1 MTSFNI
7 YEAYAAVYNQDL
19 REEILTV
26 EEDFSFIDDLSD
38 NELVQVMEEILSEG
52 EVTLDECF
60 DAFDAQILSEES
72 EMERMNRLM
81 NKRTREKKAATATEK
96 REKSAERERV
106 GRKHAIKRLQVATTR
121 AGSNLA
127 DKAKT
132 TASQVSKKAKEGV
145 KKVGGKLTSAKEKIK
160 GFLGKVGRAVKA
172 GASAAKKEFSGEAG
186 REASARTTGRQM
198 RRAARQ
204 QASAERGRDTSA
216 FEKPKAEVGT
226 PENPRVG
233 QPAPE
238 RKALPPSQ
246 ESGRRIKAAAKAA
259 IAAKGSSSKG
269 VRVAG
274 SGGVSPLATTKK
286 MSTTYAKAASGQK
299 RSAKKATVSEEY
311 AIITDMIAED
321 LIAEGYA
328 SNIFEAYE
336 VILEMDL
343 IEVGEIAE
351 NYLVEETETVDLYDV
366 VLEHLLD
373 EGFADTEEAATV
385 IMANMSEDWRE
396 EILDEAAVR
405 NRGLVSGRD
414 KLANDAIDAAGRT
427 VPTHP
432 KGLRMI
438 PTRQASRR
446 LPDGNIKTKHKNKAM
461 KDAYYQD
468 QRYGKGSS
476 GVF

>member
-7 YEAYAAVYNQDL
+7 YEAYAAVYDEEL
-19 REEILTV
+19 RNEILTV
-26 EEDFSFIDDLSD
+26 EEDFEFVDQLSD
-38 NELVQVMEEILSEG
+38 NELDQVMEEILSEG
-52 EVTLDECF
+52 EITLTESVEIF
-60 DAFDAQILSEES
+60 EELITEMNPYAPAGSKGAREYAKSTTKSKRSAAASERRAARV
-72 EMERMNRLM
+72 ERIKGAA
-81 NKRTREKKAATATEK
+81 KRAGEAVKTRASDIKKSAVSGTKSVIGGAKAA
-96 REKSAERERV
+96 
-106 GRKHAIKRLQVATTR
+106 
-121 AGSNLA
+121 
-127 DKAKT
+127 KT
-132 TASQVSKKAKEGV
+132 KVS
-145 KKVGGKLTSAKEKIK
+145 GKLASAKEKIK
-160 GFLGKVGRAVKA
+160 GFLGKVGSAAKA

-216 FEKPKAEVGT
+216 FEKPKAKVGT

-321 LIAEGYA
+321 LINEGYA
-328 SNIFEAYE
+328 LDIIEAYGM
-336 VILEMDL
+336 IIEMNDY
-343 IEVGEIAE
+343 EVGEIAE
-351 NYLVEETETVDLYDV
+351 NYLVEETETVDLYDI

-373 EGFADTEEAATV
+373 EGFADTEESATV
-385 IMANMSEDWRE
+385 IMANMSEEWRE
-396 EILDEAAVR
+396 EILEAYK
-405 NRGLVSGRD
+405 D
-414 KLANDAIDAAGRT
+414 F
-427 VPTHP
+427 PTHKVTTKAGKLMGDSAGKTDP
-432 KGLRMI
+432 KSKKKEQRGVKMMD
-438 PTRQASRR
+438 TMMQHS
-446 LPDGNIKTKHKNKAM
+446 PD
-461 KDAYYQD
+461 
-468 QRYGKGSS
+468 
-476 GVF
+476 